1 MWKSEKDF
9 SEKEGGASATAPAL
23 ADFAIINYA

>member
-9 SEKEGGASATAPAL
+9 SEKVGAELAALVLKAKGEGIGG
-23 ADFAIINYA
+23 